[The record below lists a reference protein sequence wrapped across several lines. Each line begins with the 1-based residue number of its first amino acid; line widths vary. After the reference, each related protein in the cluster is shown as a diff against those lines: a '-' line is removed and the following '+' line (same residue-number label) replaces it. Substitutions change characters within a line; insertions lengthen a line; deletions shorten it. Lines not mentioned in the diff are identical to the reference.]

1 MRKIYSLLLI
11 YLLMSSILFSPT
23 LANSSSN
30 GLNVKSADKYG
41 KAYRYNVNGWI
52 YLYIEGEPYDRG
64 YQHGYLLAPEII
76 DMITRWSN
84 VIHNGPIISWFS
96 SDESSSYEQISDAW
110 WNFCRKG
117 IDRIFWNKYPEEYKQ
132 EIQGIADG
140 VNAKGLKFH
149 NRGVDYLDILSINE
163 MYEFMTRFD
172 NPRKDFHP
180 IRELYS
186 TLRKIIPNLGDEEVF
201 VNSFVNAPP
210 AHHCSGFIATGN
222 AAKDGE
228 IVISQQVLCGGWWYP
243 YYIPQRWNVIMD
255 VDPSDGYRFQMASAP
270 GYIWSDENYYQNEKG
285 ICIIDTTS
293 PQGLWSDKGLPMAI
307 RTRTAAQYS
316 ESLDDALYH
325 IMNENDGIWTAVYLI
340 GDTKSGEIARL
351 DLGLYKYQVW
361 RTFNGYYWSANN
373 LMSDYVRAESHGLG
387 IKGSISKILQNFL
400 PFPTGY
406 EYYTRK
412 YFPAARD
419 LKLDEQGTKYYGKI
433 DLEILKNK
441 IMQAYPLSDEY
452 STDLKVSDARLMKN
466 NSLWAFFGSPGGH
479 IWDMSDFKSTL
490 SGVIDVPPMGWSLI
504 CGVPEDHDVG
514 LPLPK
519 YNSPSRNSDLIWD
532 FDFAKDYEGRNSW
545 NANLVLYDDV
555 IIGAGLDGNVYAL
568 DLKYGDELWDE
579 KINTFDGITYANTNG
594 EIVVVGWENQTCALD
609 FETGD
614 IIWQNNYVNHICSKP
629 VFADDKVLLGSR
641 YGEIFALNLNGD
653 LIWSE
658 QLNKNNVYLT
668 AHNNENFIIATI
680 GDMCYKLNLKGD
692 ILWSYKTNGTI
703 DSPAVIFED
712 ELYFGSLD
720 TNLYA
725 LNKQDGNLKW
735 KQETGWSIF
744 SAPAV
749 TDDVVY
755 VGSMDNYLYA
765 LDRTDG
771 EVLWTFGTNGAIRSS
786 PAVYGDYVFFGSD
799 DGYLYAVDKEDG
811 NLNWRF
817 APGLTIK
824 NDVYNYVTTSISGDV
839 LADDHMVFM
848 SANGMVYGLD
858 AQTYEKPVKN
868 ISEKGNIPTATML
881 FIVLSLIIIVFATA
895 IYLIIS
901 KKKEK

>member
-1 MRKIYSLLLI
+1 M
-11 YLLMSSILFSPT
+11 FT
-23 LANSSSN
+23 
-30 GLNVKSADKYG
+30 
-41 KAYRYNVNGWI
+41 
-52 YLYIEGEPYDRG
+52 
-64 YQHGYLLAPEII
+64 
-76 DMITRWSN
+76 
-84 VIHNGPIISWFS
+84 
-96 SDESSSYEQISDAW
+96 
-110 WNFCRKG
+110 
-117 IDRIFWNKYPEEYKQ
+117 
-132 EIQGIADG
+132 
-140 VNAKGLKFH
+140 
-149 NRGVDYLDILSINE
+149 
-163 MYEFMTRFD
+163 
-172 NPRKDFHP
+172 
-180 IRELYS
+180 
-186 TLRKIIPNLGDEEVF
+186 
-201 VNSFVNAPP
+201 
-210 AHHCSGFIATGN
+210 
-222 AAKDGE
+222 
-228 IVISQQVLCGGWWYP
+228 
-243 YYIPQRWNVIMD
+243 
-255 VDPSDGYRFQMASAP
+255 
-270 GYIWSDENYYQNEKG
+270 
-285 ICIIDTTS
+285 
-293 PQGLWSDKGLPMAI
+293 
-307 RTRTAAQYS
+307 
-316 ESLDDALYH
+316 
-325 IMNENDGIWTAVYLI
+325 
-340 GDTKSGEIARL
+340 
-351 DLGLYKYQVW
+351 
-361 RTFNGYYWSANN
+361 
-373 LMSDYVRAESHGLG
+373 
-387 IKGSISKILQNFL
+387 
-400 PFPTGY
+400 
-406 EYYTRK
+406 
-412 YFPAARD
+412 
-419 LKLDEQGTKYYGKI
+419 
-433 DLEILKNK
+433 
-441 IMQAYPLSDEY
+441 
-452 STDLKVSDARLMKN
+452 
-466 NSLWAFFGSPGGH
+466 
-479 IWDMSDFKSTL
+479 
-490 SGVIDVPPMGWSLI
+490 
-504 CGVPEDHDVG
+504 
-514 LPLPK
+514 
-519 YNSPSRNSDLIWD
+519 
-532 FDFAKDYEGRNSW
+532 
-545 NANLVLYDDV
+545 
-555 IIGAGLDGNVYAL
+555 
-568 DLKYGDELWDE
+568 
-579 KINTFDGITYANTNG
+579 
-594 EIVVVGWENQTCALD
+594 
-609 FETGD
+609 
-614 IIWQNNYVNHICSKP
+614 
-629 VFADDKVLLGSR
+629 DDKVLLGSR

-725 LNKQDGNLKW
+725 LDKQDGNLKW
-735 KQETGWSIF
+735 KQETGWSIL